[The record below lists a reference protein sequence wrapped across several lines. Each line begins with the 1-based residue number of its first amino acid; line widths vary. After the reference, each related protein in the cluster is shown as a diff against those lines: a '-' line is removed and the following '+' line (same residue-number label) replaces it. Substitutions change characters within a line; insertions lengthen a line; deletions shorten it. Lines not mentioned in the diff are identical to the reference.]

1 MTSQATRLLDAQTVL
16 VGWINHSATDCYE
29 HIRTSGDVVNLGTDL
44 DATSSFVLVAS
55 HPGHSEAVTVTV
67 TVTLELAPL
76 LADGNAGSWI
86 TAAAVAIPA
95 AGGKVEAIISGAALL
110 INPADSELITPP
122 CLRLARAVVS
132 PASPVGMTVA
142 LTANQGL

>member
-1 MTSQATRLLDAQTVL
+1 
-16 VGWINHSATDCYE
+16 
-29 HIRTSGDVVNLGTDL
+29 VNLGTDL

-55 HPGHSEAVTVTV
+55 HPGHSEAV

-122 CLRLARAVVS
+122 CLRLARATVS
-132 PASPVGMTVA
+132 PGTPMGMTVA

>member
-16 VGWINHSATDCYE
+16 VGWINHSASDCYE
-29 HIRTSGDVVNLGTDL
+29 HTRSSGDVVNLGTDL

-55 HPGHSEAVTVTV
+55 HPGHSEAVTVT
-67 TVTLELAPL
+67 LELAPQ
-76 LADGNAGSWI
+76 LADGTAGSWI

-95 AGGKVEAIISGAALL
+95 AGGKVEASISGAALL
-110 INPADSELITPP
+110 LNPADSELASPP
-122 CLRLARAVVS
+122 CLRLARAWLS
-132 PASPVGMTVA
+132 PSIPAGMSVA

>member
-1 MTSQATRLLDAQTVL
+1 
-16 VGWINHSATDCYE
+16 
-29 HIRTSGDVVNLGTDL
+29 VVNLGTDL
-44 DATSSFVLVAS
+44 DATGCFVLVAS
-55 HPGHSEAVTVTV
+55 HPGHSEAVTVT
-67 TVTLELAPL
+67 LELAPL
-76 LADGNAGSWI
+76 LDDGSAGSWI

-110 INPADSELITPP
+110 INPTDSELITPP